1 MKIAVL
7 GWGSLIWDKRDL
19 RIKGKWSKD
28 GPHLP
33 VEFARVSCDGRLTLV
48 LFPGASKVQVLWAY
62 MDADS
67 LEEAIDNLKEREG
80 TSENR
85 IGFVQVSSGR
95 HRCNVVPNT
104 IDDIRQWST
113 EKNIEAIIW
122 TNLQPKFKE
131 KTGTEFTEDNVIKY
145 LKDLR
150 DDMKSE
156 AEKYVRNAPAQIRT
170 RMRELIEQRL
180 GWKKRCFVT
189 RYV

>member
-7 GWGSLIWDKRDL
+7 GWGSLIWDPRNL
-19 RIKGKWSKD
+19 RIKEKIWFKD

-48 LFPGASKVQVLWAY
+48 LFPSASKVQVLWAY
-62 MDADS
+62 MDVDS
-67 LEEAIDNLKEREG
+67 LEEAIESLRQREDAPA
-80 TSENR
+80 NR

-95 HRCNVVPNT
+95 HRCNVVPN
-104 IDDIRQWST
+104 IVGDITQWAT
-113 EKNIEAIIW
+113 ERNIEAVIW
-122 TNLQPKFKE
+122 TDLQPKFKE

-156 AEKYVRNAPAQIRT
+156 AEKYVRNAPPQIRT
-170 RMRELIEQRL
+170 RMRQIIEERL
-180 GWKKRCFVT
+180 GWKS
-189 RYV
+189 